1 MMNIHMNDG
10 NMTGIYNIILINFC
24 LWCIDDGISK
34 SDINNNKVMSF
45 KPKRAGEKKSN
56 FPSSHTT

>member
-1 MMNIHMNDG
+1 MIMMNIHMNDG

-45 KPKRAGEKKSN
+45 KPKRAGEKKI
-56 FPSSHTT
+56 